1 MSFADNPRA
10 VAGNNE
16 APDYAKSVT
25 DQMRR
30 DYAEVETTVGLL
42 LEEARALPTEIADD
56 AEKGKFTALIK
67 RFRDLTKRLEAFQ
80 AREKEPYLRGGQA
93 VDQFFYGL
101 WDKCAR
107 RDRKNK
113 PGAADVL
120 MARLNDYDTR
130 KLAEERAR
138 REREAAEAA
147 RIAREAAAERAR
159 QEAVAEAARLAA
171 ERARAPAKAAEK
183 ASLATAAEAQADAAG
198 VEAVVTADKA
208 QETHIATLAK
218 PAEIMRHR
226 DAETGTLSTMATE
239 AFAEITDADLL
250 DKNKLWPFIKLEA
263 KEQALRAWAKTTG
276 HTQQM
281 PGASIGKR
289 PKSVVR

>member
-1 MSFADNPRA
+1 MTLADNPRA
-10 VAGNNE
+10 VRGSNE
-16 APDYAKSVT
+16 APDYAQQVT
-25 DQMRR
+25 ERMRL
-30 DYAEVETTVGLL
+30 DYAEVETTVASLL
-42 LEEARALPTEIADD
+42 DEARELPAEIQDDD
-56 AEKGKFTALIK
+56 AKGKFTALIK
-67 RFRDLTKRLEAFQ
+67 RLRDLTKRIEAFH
-80 AREKEPYLRGGQA
+80 AKEGEPYLRGKQA
-93 VDQFFYGL
+93 VDQFFFGL

-113 PGAADVL
+113 PGAADIL
-120 MARLNDYDTR
+120 LARLNDYDTR

-138 REREAAEAA
+138 RQREADEAA
-147 RIAREAAAERAR
+147 RIAQEAAAERAR
-159 QEAVAEAARLAA
+159 QEQAAETARLAA
-171 ERARAPAKAAEK
+171 ERARAPAKAEEK
-183 ASLATAAEAQADAAG
+183 AKLATAAEALADAAK
-198 VEAVVTADKA
+198 VEDTVAADKA

-226 DAETGTLSTMATE
+226 DANTGTLSTMATE
-239 AFAEITDADLL
+239 PFAEVLDADLL

-289 PKSVVR
+289 PRSVVR